1 MRESQDKYKCNDIIL
16 YIFYSLFSPRIH
28 KELNLYKISAAH
40 HRDKLKHTAS
50 SINFKSCHIQYI
62 LFIENINYVVVP
74 WWIIVIQLQCNVANV
89 KAYISASFFF
99 KWTVVM
105 QIHLILDNLLVGIDA
120 DPLFNITVKKYETHI
135 YVNSQRSASNI
146 RTLVYN
152 TNNAADYFP
161 TCKKDTFSS
170 SPILSI

>member
-1 MRESQDKYKCNDIIL
+1 M
-16 YIFYSLFSPRIH
+16 
-28 KELNLYKISAAH
+28 
-40 HRDKLKHTAS
+40 
-50 SINFKSCHIQYI
+50 
-62 LFIENINYVVVP
+62 
-74 WWIIVIQLQCNVANV
+74 IQLQCNVANV